1 MEFTTFES
9 IKIGLASP
17 EQIRSWSYGVVE
29 RPETINYRTQKPER
43 DGLFCERIFGPTKDW
58 ECHCGKFKKIR
69 FKGKVCDR
77 CGVEV
82 TRARVRRERMGHIE
96 LAAPVSHIWYFKGT
110 PSRIGQVLEISQK
123 RLEEILYFTK
133 YIVIDP
139 GNTELVKKQLLSEKE
154 YLSYLEKYG
163 DDFKAEMGAEAIKK
177 LLNEY
182 DPARYDTHKTRLAE
196 MGKISLG
203 CKKVQCFNK
212 PTECECDECRKFAEL
227 EDIDWRNNIEIVA
240 DDLKAELVGLP
251 AGQKKVKILKRLQII
266 EAFRL
271 SGNKPEWM
279 ILDVVPVIPPDI
291 RPMIMLDGG
300 RYATSDLNDLY
311 RRVIN
316 RNNRLKRML
325 ELDAPDIIVRNE
337 KRMLQEA
344 VDALIDNGRH
354 GRPVTGPSNRALKSL
369 SDMLKGKQGR
379 FRQNLLGKRV
389 DYSGRSVIVV
399 GPELKMYQC
408 GLPKEMALELFKPF
422 VLKRLV
428 DKKAIANIKSARKLI
443 DRADNKVWDALEDV
457 IKDHPV
463 MLNRAPTL
471 HRLGIQAFEP
481 ILVEGRAIKL
491 HPLVCSAFN
500 ADFDG
505 DQMAVHLPLSAE
517 AQAEARFL
525 MLAANNLLKPSDG
538 KPVAVPSQDMVLGS
552 YYLTMEKPGEPGEG
566 KVFRDVNEALMAYNE
581 HDVSLHASIRVK
593 ITKDIGDKKVS
604 KIINATVGR
613 LIFNENI
620 PQNLGYVDRT
630 NSDKQFDLEIAFLVG
645 KKQLSDIIE
654 RCIKIHGTTTTS
666 EVLDRIKALG
676 YKYST
681 RAALTVAVC
690 DATIPPQ
697 KKEILAEADKEVEQI
712 TTEYEYG
719 YISAQEKTKKIIS
732 LWTNTTDDV
741 TKALKANFDRYNPIW
756 MMADSGARG
765 SISQIRQLAGMRGL
779 IANTSGTVIEIP
791 IRANYR
797 EGLNILEYFI
807 ASRGARKGL
816 ADTALR
822 TADSGYL
829 TRRLVDVSQDVII
842 REEDCGTTDGIE
854 VFEIRNGNEIVEP
867 FEERLIGRFLA
878 EDLRDESGEL
888 IVSRNK
894 MITDADAKKIAD
906 TGIEKIV
913 IRSVLTCKARTGV
926 CAKCYGVNLAFNNV
940 VSVGEAVGVIA
951 AQSIGEPGTQLTMRT
966 FHTGGVASADAEDIT
981 QGLPRVEE
989 LFESRRPK
997 GAAILSKISG
1007 KIHIEEVKTTRN
1019 IIVTSDETGESE
1031 SYMIPYNLKIRVQEG
1046 EYIEKGTRLTEG
1058 NVYPT
1063 DILNILGIQ
1072 AVQNYIINEVQKV
1085 YRLQGVDI
1093 NDKHIEVIVRQM
1105 LRKVKVEETGSSYLL
1120 PGTLVDR
1127 KEIDT
1132 INEEIQARIDA
1143 GEYDLQLVQTSPVLQ
1158 GITKASSNSD
1168 SFMSAASFQETTKAL
1183 TDAAIRGKSDKLL
1196 GLKENV
1202 IIGKLIPAGTG
1213 MECYNRVEVVKNE
1226 GYTDHNSPQNV
1237 SPITNPII

>member
-110 PSRIGQVLEISQK
+110 PSRIGQVLEVSQK
-123 RLEEILYFTK
+123 RLEEVLYFTK
-133 YIVIDP
+133 YIVTDP
-139 GNTELVKKQLLSEKE
+139 GNTELLKKQLLSEKE

-163 DDFKAEMGAEAIKK
+163 DDFKAEMGAEAIRK

-182 DPARYDTHKTRLAE
+182 DPARYDTHKQRLVE

-203 CKKVQCFNK
+203 GKKVTCFNK
-212 PTECECDECRKFAEL
+212 PTECQCEECRKFAEL
-227 EDIDWRNNIEIVA
+227 EGIDWRNNLEIVA
-240 DDLKAELVGLP
+240 DDLKAELEGLP
-251 AGQKKVKILKRLQII
+251 AGQKKVKLLKRLQII

-279 ILDVVPVIPPDI
+279 ILSVVPVIPPDI

-552 YYLTMEKPGEPGEG
+552 YYLTMDKPGEPGEG

-581 HDVSLHASIRVK
+581 HDVSLHANIKVK

-604 KIINATVGR
+604 KIIDATVGR

-630 NSDKQFDLEIAFLVG
+630 NSDKQFDLEVAFLVG

-690 DATIPPQ
+690 DATIPPA
-697 KKEILAEADKEVEQI
+697 KKSILAKADEEVAEI
-712 TTEYEYG
+712 TSEYEFG
-719 YISAQEKTKKIIS
+719 YISEQEKSKKIIA
-732 LWTNTTDDV
+732 LWTDTNDQV
-741 TKALKANFDRYNPIW
+741 TAALKANFDRYNPIW

-779 IANTSGTVIEIP
+779 IANTSGAVIEIP

-854 VFEIRNGNEIVEP
+854 VFEIRNGNEVVEP
-867 FEERLIGRFLA
+867 FDERLVGRYLA
-878 EDLRDESGEL
+878 EDLRDAKGEI

-894 MITDADAKKIAD
+894 LLNDADAKKIIDA
-906 TGIEKIV
+906 GVEEIK
-913 IRSVLTCKARTGV
+913 IRSVLTCRAKTGV
-926 CAKCYGVNLAFNNV
+926 CAKCYGANLAFNNM

-997 GAAILSKISG
+997 GAAILSRISG
-1007 KIHIEEVKTTRN
+1007 KIHIEEVKTTTN
-1019 IIVTSDETGESE
+1019 IIVNNDETGESE
-1031 SYMIPYNLKIRVQEG
+1031 NYMIPYNLKIRVQEG
-1046 EYIEKGTRLTEG
+1046 EEIEKGTRLTEG
-1058 NVYPT
+1058 NIYPA
-1063 DILNILGIQ
+1063 DILNILGTK

-1105 LRKVKVEETGSSYLL
+1105 LRKVKVEESGSSYLL
-1120 PGTLVDR
+1120 PGTLVDS
-1127 KEIDT
+1127 KKIDE
-1132 INEEIQARIDA
+1132 INEELQARIDA
-1143 GEYDLQLVQTSPVLQ
+1143 GEYDVHLVEVSPVLQ

-1183 TDAAIRGKSDKLL
+1183 TDAAISGKSDRLL

-1213 MECYNRVEVVKNE
+1213 MECYRQVEVVKNE
-1226 GYTDHNSPQNV
+1226 GYTEHTAT
-1237 SPITNPII
+1237 PINTQI

>member
-1 MEFTTFES
+1 MEFNTFES

-17 EQIRSWSYGVVE
+17 EQIRSWSYGAVE

-43 DGLFCERIFGPTKDW
+43 DGLFCEKIFGPTKDW

-110 PSRIGQVLEISQK
+110 PSRIGQVLEVSQK
-123 RLEEILYFTK
+123 RLEEVLYFTK
-133 YIVIDP
+133 YIVTDP
-139 GNTELVKKQLLSEKE
+139 GNTELIKKQLLTEKE

-182 DPARYDTHKTRLAE
+182 DPARYDTHKNRLIE
-196 MGKISLG
+196 MGKISFG
-203 CKKVQCFNK
+203 IGKKVQCFNN
-212 PTECECDECRKFAEL
+212 PLECGCDECMAFAALPDVE
-227 EDIDWRNNIEIVA
+227 WKNNIEIVA
-240 DDLKAELVGLP
+240 DDLKNELVGLP
-251 AGQKKVKILKRLQII
+251 SGQKKVKLLKRLQII

-279 ILDVVPVIPPDI
+279 ILDVVPVIPPDL

-316 RNNRLKRML
+316 RNNRLKKML

-354 GRPVTGPSNRALKSL
+354 GRPVTGPNNRALKSL

-428 DKKAIANIKSARKLI
+428 DKKATSGSNIKSARKLI
-443 DRADNKVWDALEDV
+443 DRAETKVWDALEDV

-552 YYLTMEKPGEPGEG
+552 YYLTMDKPGEKGEG

-581 HDVSLHASIRVK
+581 HDVSLHANIRVK
-593 ITKDIGDKKVS
+593 ITKDIGEKKVS

-697 KKEILAEADKEVEQI
+697 KKEILARADDEVAEI
-712 TTEYEYG
+712 TQEYNYG
-719 YISAQEKTKKIIS
+719 YISKEEKTKRIIS
-732 LWTNTTDDV
+732 LWTDTTDEV
-741 TKALKANFDRYNPIW
+741 TAKLKENFDRYNPIW

-854 VFEIRNGNEIVEP
+854 VYEIRNGNEVVEP
-867 FEERLIGRFLA
+867 FSERLVGRYLS

-894 MITDADAKKIAD
+894 LVTDADAKKIIDA
-906 TGIEKIV
+906 GVEKIK
-913 IRSVLTCKARTGV
+913 IRSVLNCKARSGV
-926 CAKCYGVNLAFNNV
+926 CAKCYGANLANNNM
-940 VSVGEAVGVIA
+940 VSVGEAVGIIA

-997 GAAILSKISG
+997 GAAILSRIPG

-1019 IIVTSDETGESE
+1019 IIVTNDETGETE

-1046 EYIEKGTRLTEG
+1046 EVITKGSRLTEG
-1058 NVYPT
+1058 NIYPA
-1063 DILNILGIQ
+1063 DILNILGTQ
-1072 AVQNYIINEVQKV
+1072 EVQNYIINEVQKV

-1105 LRKVKVEETGSSYLL
+1105 LRKIKVEDTGSSYLL
-1120 PGTLVDR
+1120 PGTLVDK
-1127 KEIDT
+1127 KEIDA
-1132 INEEIQARIDA
+1132 INEELQARIDA
-1143 GEYDLQLVQTSPVLQ
+1143 GEYDVQLVQTSPVLQ

-1213 MECYNRVEVVKNE
+1213 MECYSHVKVVKNE
-1226 GYTDHNSPQNV
+1226 TFTDHSTTPL
-1237 SPITNPII
+1237 TNPIV

>member
-1 MEFTTFES
+1 MEFNTFES

-17 EQIRSWSYGVVE
+17 DQIRSWSYGIVE

-82 TRARVRRERMGHIE
+82 TRAKVRRERMGHIE

-110 PSRIGQVLEISQK
+110 PSRIGQVLEVSQK
-123 RLEEILYFTK
+123 RLEEVLYFTK
-133 YIVIDP
+133 YIVTDP
-139 GNTELVKKQLLSEKE
+139 GNTDLVKKQLLSEKE

-177 LLNEY
+177 LLQEY
-182 DPARYDTHKTRLAE
+182 DPEKYDRYKNRLIE
-196 MGKISLG
+196 LGKISLG
-203 CKKVQCFNK
+203 GKKV
-212 PTECECDECRKFAEL
+212 ECTHSPLTCDCEECAKFAEL
-227 EDIDWRNNIEIVA
+227 TDVEWKNNIEIVA

-251 AGQKKVKILKRLQII
+251 AGQKKVKLLKRLQII
-266 EAFRL
+266 ESFRL

-279 ILDVVPVIPPDI
+279 VLDVVPVIPPDI
-291 RPMIMLDGG
+291 RPMVMLDGG

-325 ELDAPDIIVRNE
+325 ELEAPDIIVRNE

-428 DKKAIANIKSARKLI
+428 DKKAIANIKSARKMI
-443 DRADNKVWDALEDV
+443 DRADTKVWDALEDV

-552 YYLTMEKPGEPGEG
+552 YYLTMQKPGEPGEG

-581 HDVSLHASIRVK
+581 HDVSLHAAIKVK

-604 KIINATVGR
+604 KIIDATVGR

-630 NSDKQFDLEIAFLVG
+630 NSDKQFDLEVSFLVG

-676 YKYST
+676 FKYST
-681 RAALTVAVC
+681 RAAITVAVC
-690 DATIPPQ
+690 DAEIPPQ
-697 KKEILAEADKEVEQI
+697 KKDILHQADLDIQEITE
-712 TTEYEYG
+712 EYEYG
-719 YISAQEKTKKIIS
+719 YISKEEKSKRVVGIWNKA
-732 LWTNTTDDV
+732 TDDV
-741 TKALKANFDRYNPIW
+741 TTALKANLDKYNPIF

-807 ASRGARKGL
+807 SSRGARKGL

-829 TRRLVDVSQDVII
+829 TRRLVDVSQEVII
-842 REEDCGTTDGIE
+842 REDDCGAEDGIE
-854 VFEIRNGNEIVEP
+854 VYEIRNGNEMIEP
-867 FEERLIGRFLA
+867 FAERLVGRFLVD
-878 EDLRDESGEL
+878 DLRDENGEL
-888 IVSRNK
+888 IVSKNK
-894 MITDADAKKIAD
+894 LINEADAKKIIDA
-906 TGIEKIV
+906 GVERIK
-913 IRSVLTCKARTGV
+913 IRSVLHCKSKQGV
-926 CAKCYGVNLAFNNV
+926 CAKCYGANLANGNI
-940 VSVGEAVGVIA
+940 VSVGEAVGIIA

-966 FHTGGVASADAEDIT
+966 FHTGGIASAEDIT

-989 LFESRRPK
+989 LFEGRRPK
-997 GAAILSKISG
+997 NAAMLSRISG
-1007 KIHIEEVKTTRN
+1007 KVHIEEIKTTRN
-1019 IIVTSDETGESE
+1019 IIVTSDETGDSE
-1031 SYMIPYNLKIRVQEG
+1031 SYMIPYNLKIRVKEG
-1046 EYIEKGTRLTEG
+1046 EVIEKGTRLTEG
-1058 NVYPT
+1058 NIYPT
-1063 DILNILGIQ
+1063 DILSILGPQ
-1072 AVQNYIINEVQKV
+1072 QVQNYIINEVQKV

-1105 LRKVKVEETGSSYLL
+1105 LHKVKVDETGSSYLL
-1120 PGTLVDR
+1120 PGSLVEK

-1132 INEEIQARIDA
+1132 INEELQARIDA
-1143 GEYDLQLVQTSPVLQ
+1143 GEYDLSLVKTIPVLQ
-1158 GITKASSNSD
+1158 GITKAASSSD
-1168 SFMSAASFQETTKAL
+1168 SFLSAASFQETTRAL
-1183 TDAAIRGKSDKLL
+1183 TDAAIRGKSDTLL

-1213 MECYNRVEVVKNE
+1213 MDCYN
-1226 GYTDHNSPQNV
+1226 NV
-1237 SPITNPII
+1237 SVTQTETSTEHNAQQTVAPVTGANA

>member
-1 MEFTTFES
+1 MEFTTFDS

-110 PSRIGQVLEISQK
+110 PSRIGQVLEVSQK
-123 RLEEILYFTK
+123 RLEEVLYFTK
-133 YIVIDP
+133 YIVTDP
-139 GNTELVKKQLLSEKE
+139 GNTELMKKQLLSEKE
-154 YLSYLEKYG
+154 YYSYLEKYG

-182 DPARYDTHKTRLAE
+182 DPARYDTHKARLVE
-196 MGKISLG
+196 MGKVAFDGQRIT
-203 CKKVQCFNK
+203 CFNK
-212 PTECECDECRKFAEL
+212 PTECDCEECRKFAQL

-279 ILDVVPVIPPDI
+279 ILDAVPVIPPDL

-354 GRPVTGPSNRALKSL
+354 GRPVTGPNNRALKSL

-552 YYLTMEKPGEPGEG
+552 YYLTMDKPGEPGEG

-581 HDVSLHASIRVK
+581 HDVSLHANIKVK
-593 ITKDIGDKKVS
+593 ITKDLGDKKVS
-604 KIINATVGR
+604 KIIDATVGR

-697 KKEILAEADKEVEQI
+697 KKDILAKADAEVEEI
-712 TTEYEYG
+712 TMEYEYG

-732 LWTNTTDDV
+732 LWTATTDEV
-741 TKALKANFDRYNPIW
+741 TKKLKENFDRYNPIW

-854 VFEIRNGNEIVEP
+854 VYEIKNGNEVVEP
-867 FEERLIGRFLA
+867 FSERLIGRYLA
-878 EDLRDESGEL
+878 EDLRDEAGEL

-894 MITDADAKKIAD
+894 LIGDADAKKIVDA
-906 TGIEKIV
+906 GVKRIK
-913 IRSVLTCKARTGV
+913 IRSVLECKSKIGV
-926 CAKCYGVNLAFNNV
+926 CAKCYGVNLANNSTV
-940 VSVGEAVGVIA
+940 AVGEAVGTIA

-989 LFESRRPK
+989 LFESRHPK
-997 GAAILSKISG
+997 GAAILTKVG
-1007 KIHIEEVKTTRN
+1007 GRVHIDEVKTTKTIRIMSTDTN
-1019 IIVTSDETGESE
+1019 EELDN
-1031 SYMIPYNLKIRVQEG
+1031 YPIPYNLKIRVQEG
-1046 EYIEKGTRLTEG
+1046 EVIEKGTRLTEG
-1058 NVYPT
+1058 NIYPA
-1063 DILNILGIQ
+1063 DILNILGAK

-1093 NDKHIEVIVRQM
+1093 NDKHIEIIVRQM

-1120 PGTLVDR
+1120 PGTLVDDR
-1127 KEIDT
+1127 EIMAV
-1132 INEEIQARIDA
+1132 NAEIQARIDA
-1143 GEYDLQLVQTSPVLQ
+1143 GEYDLQLVKTSPVLQ

-1168 SFMSAASFQETTKAL
+1168 SFLSAASFQETTKAL
-1183 TDAAIRGKSDKLL
+1183 TDAAIRGKSDRLL

-1213 MECYNRVEVVKNE
+1213 MECYRNVEVVKNDAFIE
-1226 GYTDHNSPQNV
+1226 HNAAASV
-1237 SPITNPII
+1237 NPAQI

>member
-110 PSRIGQVLEISQK
+110 PSRIGQVLEVSQK
-123 RLEEILYFTK
+123 RLEEVLYFTK
-133 YIVIDP
+133 YIVTDP

-182 DPARYDTHKTRLAE
+182 DPARYDSLKNRLID

-203 CKKVQCFNK
+203 GKKVECFNN
-212 PTECECDECRKFAEL
+212 PLECECDECKKFAEL
-227 EDIDWRNNIEIVA
+227 TDVEWKNNIELVA

-251 AGQKKVKILKRLQII
+251 AGQKKVKLLKRLQII

-279 ILDVVPVIPPDI
+279 ILDVVPVIPPDL

-354 GRPVTGPSNRALKSL
+354 GRAVTGPSNRALKSL

-552 YYLTMEKPGEPGEG
+552 YYLTMDKPGEPGEG
-566 KVFRDVNEALMAYNE
+566 KVFRDVNEALMAYHE
-581 HDVSLHASIRVK
+581 HDVSLHANIKVK

-604 KIINATVGR
+604 KIIDATVGR

-630 NSDKQFDLEIAFLVG
+630 NSDKQFDLEVAFLVG

-676 YKYST
+676 YKFST

-690 DATIPPQ
+690 DASIPPQ
-697 KKEILAEADKEVEQI
+697 KKDILAKADEEVARI
-712 TTEYEYG
+712 TEDYEYG
-719 YISAQEKTKKIIS
+719 YISAEEKSKQIIE
-732 LWTNTTDDV
+732 LWTNTNDEV
-741 TKALKANFDRYNPIW
+741 TAALNANFDRYNPIW

-779 IANTSGTVIEIP
+779 IANTSGAVIEIP

-854 VFEIRNGNEIVEP
+854 VYEIRNGNEIVEP
-867 FEERLIGRFLA
+867 FAERLVGRFLS
-878 EDLRDESGEL
+878 EDLRDEAGEL

-894 MITDADAKKIAD
+894 LINDADAKKIIDA
-906 TGIEKIV
+906 GVERIK
-913 IRSVLTCKARTGV
+913 IRSVLNCKARNGV
-926 CAKCYGVNLAFNNV
+926 CAKCYGANLAFNNV

-1019 IIVTSDETGESE
+1019 IIVSNDETGESE
-1031 SYMIPYNLKIRVQEG
+1031 NYMIPYNLKIRVQEG
-1046 EYIEKGTRLTEG
+1046 EQITKGTRLTEG
-1058 NVYPT
+1058 NIYPA
-1063 DILNILGIQ
+1063 DILNILGIHD
-1072 AVQNYIINEVQKV
+1072 VQNYIIKEVQKV

-1105 LRKVKVEETGSSYLL
+1105 LRKVKVEDSGSSYLL
-1120 PGTLVDR
+1120 PGNLVDS
-1127 KEIDT
+1127 KEIDA
-1132 INEEIQARIDA
+1132 INEELQARIDA
-1143 GEYDLQLVQTSPVLQ
+1143 GEYDVQLVKVSPVLQ

-1213 MECYNRVEVVKNE
+1213 MECYSHVKVVSTE
-1226 GYTDHNSPQNV
+1226 PPAPEHNPA
-1237 SPITNPII
+1237 IANPIV

>member
-1 MEFTTFES
+1 MEFNTFES

-17 EQIRSWSYGVVE
+17 EQIRNWSYGVVE

-82 TRARVRRERMGHIE
+82 TRARVRRERMGRIE

-110 PSRIGQVLEISQK
+110 PSRIGQVLEVSQK
-123 RLEEILYFTK
+123 RLEEVLYFTK
-133 YIVIDP
+133 YIVTDP

-154 YLSYLEKYG
+154 YLSYVEKYG

-182 DPARYDTHKTRLAE
+182 DPARYDVQKNRLIE

-203 CKKVQCFNK
+203 GNKLSCFNN
-212 PTECECDECRKFAEL
+212 PMECECEECAKFAEL
-227 EDIDWRNNIEIVA
+227 IDVEWKNNLEIVS
-240 DDLKAELVGLP
+240 DDLKNELVGLP
-251 AGQKKVKILKRLQII
+251 SGQKKVKLLKRLQII

-279 ILDVVPVIPPDI
+279 VLDVIPVIPPDL

-552 YYLTMEKPGEPGEG
+552 YYLTMAKDGEPGEG

-581 HDVSLHASIRVK
+581 HDVSLHANIKVK
-593 ITKDIGDKKVS
+593 ITKDIGEKKVS
-604 KIINATVGR
+604 KIIDATVGR

-666 EVLDRIKALG
+666 EVLDRIKALC

-697 KKEILAEADKEVEQI
+697 KKEILAKADEEVAQI
-712 TTEYEYG
+712 TAEYEYG
-719 YISAQEKTKKIIS
+719 YISEQEKSKKIIA
-732 LWTNTTDDV
+732 LWTDTNDQV
-741 TKALKANFDRYNPIW
+741 TAALKANFDRYNPIW

-779 IANTSGTVIEIP
+779 IANTSGAVIEIP

-854 VFEIRNGNEIVEP
+854 VYEIRNGNEIVEP
-867 FEERLIGRFLA
+867 FEERLVGRFLSD
-878 EDLRDESGEL
+878 DLRDETGEL

-894 MITDADAKKIAD
+894 MITDADAKKIMEA
-906 TGIEKIV
+906 GVEKIK
-913 IRSVLTCKARTGV
+913 IRSVLNCKAKNGV
-926 CAKCYGVNLAFNNV
+926 CAKCYGANLANNNM
-940 VSVGEAVGVIA
+940 VSVGEAVGIIS

-997 GAAILSKISG
+997 GAAILSRISG

-1019 IIVTSDETGESE
+1019 IVVTNDETGETE
-1031 SYMIPYNLKIRVQEG
+1031 NYMIPYNLKIRVQEG
-1046 EYIEKGTRLTEG
+1046 EEIEKGTRLTEG
-1058 NVYPT
+1058 NIYPA
-1063 DILNILGIQ
+1063 DILNILGTQ

-1105 LRKVKVEETGSSYLL
+1105 LRKIKVEETGSSYLL

-1132 INEEIQARIDA
+1132 INDEIQARIDA

-1168 SFMSAASFQETTKAL
+1168 SFLSAASFQETTKAL

-1213 MECYNRVEVVKNE
+1213 MECYSHVKVVKNE
-1226 GYTDHNSPQNV
+1226 AYSEHNANPV
-1237 SPITNPII
+1237 MTNPMV

>member
-110 PSRIGQVLEISQK
+110 PSRIGQVLEVSQK
-123 RLEEILYFTK
+123 RLEEVLYFTK
-133 YIVIDP
+133 YIVTDP

-182 DPARYDTHKTRLAE
+182 DPARYDLLKNRLID

-203 CKKVQCFNK
+203 GKKVECYNN
-212 PTECECDECRKFAEL
+212 PLECECEECQKFAEL
-227 EDIDWRNNIEIVA
+227 TDVEWKNNIELVA

-251 AGQKKVKILKRLQII
+251 SGQKKVKLLKRLQII

-279 ILDVVPVIPPDI
+279 VLDVVPVIPPDL

-354 GRPVTGPSNRALKSL
+354 GRAVTGPSNRALKSL

-552 YYLTMEKPGEPGEG
+552 YYLTMDKPGEPGEG
-566 KVFRDVNEALMAYNE
+566 KVFRDVNEALMAYHE
-581 HDVSLHASIRVK
+581 HDVSLHANIKVK

-604 KIINATVGR
+604 KIIDATVGR

-630 NSDKQFDLEIAFLVG
+630 NSDKQFDLEVAFLVG

-676 YKYST
+676 YKFST

-690 DATIPPQ
+690 DASIPPQ
-697 KKEILAEADKEVEQI
+697 KKDILAKADEEVARI
-712 TTEYEYG
+712 TEDYEYG
-719 YISAQEKTKKIIS
+719 YISAEEKSKQVIE
-732 LWTNTTDDV
+732 LWTNTNDEV
-741 TKALKANFDRYNPIW
+741 TAALKANFDRYNPIW

-779 IANTSGTVIEIP
+779 IANTSGAVIEIP

-854 VFEIRNGNEIVEP
+854 VYEIRNGNEIVEP
-867 FEERLIGRFLA
+867 FAERLVGRFLS
-878 EDLRDESGEL
+878 EDLRDEAGEL

-894 MITDADAKKIAD
+894 LINDADAKKIIDA
-906 TGIEKIV
+906 GVERIK
-913 IRSVLTCKARTGV
+913 IRSVLNCKARNGV
-926 CAKCYGVNLAFNNV
+926 CAKCYGANLAFNNV

-1019 IIVTSDETGESE
+1019 IIVSNDETGESE
-1031 SYMIPYNLKIRVQEG
+1031 NYMIPYNLKIRVQEG
-1046 EYIEKGTRLTEG
+1046 EQITKGTRLTEG
-1058 NVYPT
+1058 NIYPA
-1063 DILNILGIQ
+1063 DILNILGIHD
-1072 AVQNYIINEVQKV
+1072 VQNYIINEVQKV

-1105 LRKVKVEETGSSYLL
+1105 LRKVKVEDSGSSYLL
-1120 PGTLVDR
+1120 PGNLVDS
-1127 KEIDT
+1127 KEIDA
-1132 INEEIQARIDA
+1132 INEELQARIDA
-1143 GEYDLQLVQTSPVLQ
+1143 GEYDVQLVQVSPVLQ

-1213 MECYNRVEVVKNE
+1213 MECYSHVKVVSTE
-1226 GYTDHNSPQNV
+1226 PPAPEHNPA
-1237 SPITNPII
+1237 IANPIV

>member
-1 MEFTTFES
+1 MEFTTFDS

-110 PSRIGQVLEISQK
+110 PSRIGQVLEVSQK
-123 RLEEILYFTK
+123 RLEEVLYFTK
-133 YIVIDP
+133 YIVTDP
-139 GNTELVKKQLLSEKE
+139 GNTELMKKQLLSEKE
-154 YLSYLEKYG
+154 YYSYLEKYG

-182 DPARYDTHKTRLAE
+182 DPARYDTHKARLVE
-196 MGKISLG
+196 MGKVAFDGQRIT
-203 CKKVQCFNK
+203 CFNK
-212 PTECECDECRKFAEL
+212 PTECDCEECRKFAQL

-279 ILDVVPVIPPDI
+279 ILDAVPVIPPDL

-354 GRPVTGPSNRALKSL
+354 GRPVTGPNNRALKSL

-552 YYLTMEKPGEPGEG
+552 YYLTMDKPGEPGEG

-581 HDVSLHASIRVK
+581 HDVSLHANIKVK
-593 ITKDIGDKKVS
+593 ITKDLGDKKVS
-604 KIINATVGR
+604 KIIDATVGR

-620 PQNLGYVDRT
+620 PQNLGSVDRT

-697 KKEILAEADKEVEQI
+697 KKDILAKADAEVEEI
-712 TTEYEYG
+712 TMEYEYG

-732 LWTNTTDDV
+732 LWTATTDEV
-741 TKALKANFDRYNPIW
+741 TKKLKENFDRYNPIW

-854 VFEIRNGNEIVEP
+854 VYEIKNGNEVVEP
-867 FEERLIGRFLA
+867 FSERLIGRYLA
-878 EDLRDESGEL
+878 EDLRDEAGEL

-894 MITDADAKKIAD
+894 LIGDADAKKIVDA
-906 TGIEKIV
+906 GVKRIK
-913 IRSVLTCKARTGV
+913 IRSVLECKSKIGV
-926 CAKCYGVNLAFNNV
+926 CAKCYGVNLANNSTV
-940 VSVGEAVGVIA
+940 AVGEAVGTIA

-997 GAAILSKISG
+997 GAAILTKVG
-1007 KIHIEEVKTTRN
+1007 GRVHIDEVKTTKTIRIMSTDTN
-1019 IIVTSDETGESE
+1019 EELDN
-1031 SYMIPYNLKIRVQEG
+1031 YPIPYNLKIRVQEG
-1046 EYIEKGTRLTEG
+1046 EVIEKGTRLTEG
-1058 NVYPT
+1058 NIYPA
-1063 DILNILGIQ
+1063 DILNILGAK

-1093 NDKHIEVIVRQM
+1093 NDKHIEIIVRQM

-1120 PGTLVDR
+1120 PGTLVDDR
-1127 KEIDT
+1127 EIMAV
-1132 INEEIQARIDA
+1132 NAEIQARIDA
-1143 GEYDLQLVQTSPVLQ
+1143 GEYDLQLVKTSPVLQ

-1168 SFMSAASFQETTKAL
+1168 SFLSAASFQETTKAL
-1183 TDAAIRGKSDKLL
+1183 TDAAIRGKSDRLL

-1213 MECYNRVEVVKNE
+1213 MECYRNVEVVKNDAFIE
-1226 GYTDHNSPQNV
+1226 HNAAASV
-1237 SPITNPII
+1237 NPAQI